1 MSILVRIVGGI
12 VGRGA
17 KTVAPINRNMSTGS
31 VKVIPQSSISKVR
44 AKSVNEY
51 NTNKTN
57 YTKSG
62 ANAKSAAKNI
72 EQNNLN
78 GTLSGRT
85 GDPKIIKIK
94 SGK

>member
-31 VKVIPQSSISKVR
+31 VNVVSNKGMQK
-44 AKSVNEY
+44 EY
-51 NTNKTN
+51 NQLKTGIAEVR
-57 YTKSG
+57 KSG
-62 ANAKSAAKNI
+62 KLAKDVAKNQEI
-72 EQNNLN
+72 KNLQ
-78 GTLSGRT
+78 GIVSGKT
-85 GDPKIIKIK
+85 GNPKIIKIK